1 MARVKMTYK
10 IAVIP
15 GDGIGPEVMSAAL
28 TVLEAMEKQSGRF
41 SFEFKELMAGDSY
54 KARTGVAM
62 TEETFEAV
70 KASDAC
76 LFAAV
81 GESAK
86 DVIIPLRQRL
96 NLYANI
102 RPAKVYPNVPNVKGQ
117 MDMVMVRENTECL
130 YKRIQDGGPDWGVA
144 LRVITRQA
152 SERIA
157 RYAFELARKEGRK
170 KVTCVHKSNMLETT
184 CGLFQDSCR
193 KVAAGYKDIQY
204 NEEIVDACAMK
215 MIMFPE
221 RFDVMVT
228 TNLFGDILSDLAAGI
243 VGGLG
248 LAPSANIGDKMA
260 VFEPVHGS
268 APDIAGKGIANPI
281 AQTLSAAMMLD
292 WLDQKQASTALQQA
306 VIEVLK
312 DGKTLTPD
320 LKGNSKTVDVAKAII
335 GKLDNK
341 IF

>member
-1 MARVKMTYK
+1 MTKYK

-15 GDGIGPEVMSAAL
+15 GDGIGPEVMSAAI
-28 TVLEAMEKQSGRF
+28 TVLKAMEDKSGKF
-41 SFEFKELMAGDSY
+41 GFDFTEYMAGDAN
-54 KARTGVAM
+54 KAKTGIAM
-62 TEETFEAV
+62 TEETFAAV

-81 GESAK
+81 GETAK
-86 DVIIPLRQRL
+86 EVIIPLRQRL

-144 LRVITRQA
+144 MRVITRQA

-157 RYAFELARKEGRK
+157 RYAFELARREGRNR
-170 KVTCVHKSNMLETT
+170 VTCVHKANMMETT

-193 KVAAGYKDIQY
+193 KVAAGYSDIGY

-215 MIMFPE
+215 MVMFPE
-221 RFDVMVT
+221 RFNVVVT

-281 AQTLSAAMMLD
+281 AQMLSAGMMLD
-292 WLDQKQASTALQQA
+292 WLGEKQAAK
-306 VIEVLK
+306 VLEASIV
-312 DGKTLTPD
+312 DVLREGRTLTPD
-320 LKGNSKTVDVAKAII
+320 LKGNSKTSDVARAVVKQ
-335 GKLDNK
+335 LDDK

>member
-1 MARVKMTYK
+1 MTKYK

-15 GDGIGPEVMSAAL
+15 GDGIGPEVMSAAIS
-28 TVLEAMEKQSGRF
+28 VLKAMEDKSSKFGF
-41 SFEFKELMAGDSY
+41 DFTEYMAGDAN
-54 KARTGVAM
+54 KAKTGIAM
-62 TEETFEAV
+62 TEETFAAV

-81 GESAK
+81 GETAK
-86 DVIIPLRQRL
+86 EVIIPLRQRL

-144 LRVITRQA
+144 MRVITRQA

-157 RYAFELARKEGRK
+157 RYAFELARREGRNR
-170 KVTCVHKSNMLETT
+170 VTCVHKANMMETT

-193 KVAAGYKDIQY
+193 KVAAGYSDIGY

-215 MIMFPE
+215 MVMFPE
-221 RFDVMVT
+221 RFNVVVT

-281 AQTLSAAMMLD
+281 AQMLSAGMMLD
-292 WLDQKQASTALQQA
+292 WLGEKQAAK
-306 VIEVLK
+306 VLEASIV
-312 DGKTLTPD
+312 DVLREGKTLTPD
-320 LKGNSKTVDVAKAII
+320 LKGNSKTGDVARAVVKQ
-335 GKLDNK
+335 LNDK

>member
-1 MARVKMTYK
+1 MTKYK

-15 GDGIGPEVMSAAL
+15 GDGIGPEVMSAAT
-28 TVLEAMEKQSGRF
+28 TVLKAMEDKSSKFGF
-41 SFEFKELMAGDSY
+41 NFTEYMAGDAH
-54 KARTGVAM
+54 KAKTGVAM
-62 TEETFEAV
+62 TEETFAAV

-81 GESAK
+81 GETAK
-86 DVIIPLRQRL
+86 EVIIPLRQRL

-102 RPAKVYPNVPNVKGQ
+102 RPAKAYPNVPNVKGQ
-117 MDMVMVRENTECL
+117 MNMVMVRENTEDL

-144 LRVITRQA
+144 MRVITRQA

-157 RYAFELARKEGRK
+157 RYAFELARKQGRSR
-170 KVTCVHKSNMLETT
+170 VTCVHKSNMMETT

-193 KVAAGYKDIQY
+193 KVAAEYSDIGY

-215 MIMFPE
+215 MVMFPE
-221 RFDVMVT
+221 RFDVVVT

-268 APDIAGKGIANPI
+268 APDIAGKGVANPI
-281 AQTLSAAMMLD
+281 AQMLSTGMMLD
-292 WLDQKQASTALQQA
+292 WLGEKQAAKVLEASI
-306 VIEVLK
+306 VEVLRE
-312 DGKTLTPD
+312 GKTLTPD
-320 LKGNSKTVDVAKAII
+320 LNGNAKTGDVARAVVKQ
-335 GKLDNK
+335 LEYK